1 MENNTEYEEISNQW
15 LLENSK
21 LIRSFK
27 FKNFIITFNFMN
39 EIAIVAEEINHH
51 PTWTNT
57 YNKLEIILQT
67 HDTGGLSELDYL
79 LARKIDQL
87 YNQLK

>member
-1 MENNTEYEEISNQW
+1 M
-15 LLENSK
+15 K
-21 LIRSFK
+21 D
-27 FKNFIITFNFMN
+27 
-39 EIAIVAEEINHH
+39 IAIISEEINHH

-57 YNKLEIILQT
+57 YNKLDIILQT

>member
-1 MENNTEYEEISNQW
+1 MKNNKEIDNKWSIKN
-15 LLENSK
+15 NK
-21 LIRSFK
+21 LSRSFE
-27 FKNFIITFNFMN
+27 FKNFIKTFNFMKD
-39 EIAIVAEEINHH
+39 IAIISEEINHH
-51 PTWTNT
+51 HTWTNA
-57 YNKLEIILQT
+57 YNKLDIILQT

>member
-1 MENNTEYEEISNQW
+1 MKNNKEIDNKWSIKN
-15 LLENSK
+15 NK
-21 LIRSFK
+21 LSRSFE
-27 FKNFIITFNFMN
+27 FKNFIKTFNFMKD
-39 EIAIVAEEINHH
+39 IAIISEEINHH

>member
-1 MENNTEYEEISNQW
+1 MNNNKEIDNKW
-15 LLENSK
+15 LIKDNK
-21 LIRSFK
+21 LSRSFE
-27 FKNFIITFNFMN
+27 FKNFIKTFNFMKD
-39 EIAIVAEEINHH
+39 IAIISEEINHH

-57 YNKLEIILQT
+57 YNKLDIILQT

>member
-1 MENNTEYEEISNQW
+1 MKNNKEIDNKWSIKN
-15 LLENSK
+15 NK
-21 LIRSFK
+21 LSRSFE
-27 FKNFIITFNFMN
+27 FENFITTFNFMKD
-39 EIAIVAEEINHH
+39 IAIISEEINHH

-87 YNQLK
+87 YNKLK

>member
-1 MENNTEYEEISNQW
+1 MDNNTEYEKISNQW

-39 EIAIVAEEINHH
+39 EIALVAEEINHH
-51 PTWTNT
+51 PTWTNS
-57 YNKLEIILQT
+57 YNQLEITLWT
-67 HDTGGLSELDYL
+67 HDTNSLSKLDYL
-79 LARKIDQL
+79 LAKRIDKL
-87 YNQLK
+87 YEKFK